1 MTSYAILIPA
11 RIGSTRFPN
20 KPLAMLNGVPLVN
33 RVYNKCTA
41 TGIDTY
47 VITDSRKV
55 AHQIPYANVIYT
67 DDAMNGTERCGI
79 SLRQEKLKN
88 YTHFINVQGDMPDI
102 TEDIILS
109 VKQQLENYNVVTAYT
124 EMPDEMKNDPNS
136 VKLIRTGDRALWF
149 GRGTTGYGD
158 WHIGIYGYTREALEQ
173 YPTLDVPI
181 EEELE
186 GLEQLRWLKNGWQIH
201 CSSVQFNGVEINSP
215 EDVELWQTK
224 N

>member
-11 RIGSTRFPN
+11 RIGSTRFPR
-20 KPLAMLNGVPLVN
+20 KPLALLNGMPLIS
-33 RVYNKCTA
+33 RVYNKCIA

-47 VITDSRKV
+47 VLTDSRKV
-55 AHQIPYANVIYT
+55 AQCVPFTNVLYT
-67 DDAMNGTERCGI
+67 DEATNGTERCGKSI
-79 SLRQEKLKN
+79 AHQKLAN

-109 VKQQLENYNVVTAYT
+109 VKQQLEKYDVVTAYT
-124 EMPDEMKNDPNS
+124 EMSDEMKNDPNS

-173 YPTLDVPI
+173 YLKFDVFI

-186 GLEQLRWLKNGWQIH
+186 GLEQLRWLKNGWQIY
-201 CSSVQFNGVEINSP
+201 CSSVQFNGVEINTP

>member
-11 RIGSTRFPN
+11 RIGSTRFPS
-20 KPLAMLNGVPLVN
+20 KPLARLNGIPLIR
-33 RVYNKCTA
+33 RVYNKCIA

-47 VITDSRKV
+47 VTTDSRKV
-55 AHQIPYANVIYT
+55 AHQVPYANVIFS
-67 DDAMNGTERCGI
+67 DDALNGTERCGM
-79 SLRQEKLKN
+79 SLIDKKLKD

-109 VKQQLENYNVVTAYT
+109 VKQQLKKYDVVTAYT
-124 EMPDEMKNDPNS
+124 EMPNEMKNDPNS

-181 EEELE
+181 EEEIE

-201 CSSVQFNGVEINSP
+201 CSSVQFNGVEINAP